1 MPSQFQP
8 NCMLITSVS
17 SSDKPA
23 IVPFSLDIALEQK
36 DREYYD
42 CVISNFWTSLLVH
55 FTFLASNSRLAERI
69 NWLGTTEANVAIE
82 GTSFSVS
89 VADLLLEG
97 SSARCLDKVS
107 LFGSSRINR

>member
-1 MPSQFQP
+1 
-8 NCMLITSVS
+8 MLITSVS